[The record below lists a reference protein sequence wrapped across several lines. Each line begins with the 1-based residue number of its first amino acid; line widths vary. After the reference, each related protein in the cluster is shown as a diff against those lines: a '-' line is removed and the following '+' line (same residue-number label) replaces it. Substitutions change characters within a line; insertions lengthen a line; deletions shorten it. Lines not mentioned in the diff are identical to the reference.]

1 MPLAVIATL
10 VGSAFCAAAGQLL
23 FAAGAR
29 GRTALLSFVNPWIV
43 AGLGLYGVATL
54 FWIYG
59 LSRAQLWQVY
69 PFTVLTFIL
78 IYLAGIILFGE
89 RPSVPGLC
97 GVALVLAGLYL
108 VSRQ

>member
-1 MPLAVIATL
+1 MPLAVIAAL
-10 VGSAFCAAAGQLL
+10 VGSAVCAAAGQLL

-29 GRTALLSFVNPWIV
+29 GRTAVLAFVNPWIF

-78 IYLAGIILFGE
+78 IYAAGIVLFGE

-108 VSRQ
+108 VSQQ

>member
-1 MPLAVIATL
+1 MPLTVITAL

-23 FAAGAR
+23 FATGAR
-29 GRTALLSFVNPWIV
+29 GRTALVSFVNPAIV

-54 FWIYG
+54 FWIYS

-78 IYLAGIILFGE
+78 IYLASVLLFGE
-89 RPSVPGLC
+89 RPSIPGLC
-97 GVALVLAGLYL
+97 GAALVLAGLYL